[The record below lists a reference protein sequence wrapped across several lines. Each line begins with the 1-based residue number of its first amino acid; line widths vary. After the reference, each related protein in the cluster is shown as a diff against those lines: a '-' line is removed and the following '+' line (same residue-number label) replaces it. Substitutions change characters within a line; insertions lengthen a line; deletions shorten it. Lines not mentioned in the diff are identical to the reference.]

1 VPALFI
7 WHTVKEVQLVVK
19 VTLGAVLPAGSLKV
33 TVRVVEAALP
43 QPSVV
48 VSVIV

>member
-7 WHTVKEVQLVVK
+7 WHTVKEAQVAVK
-19 VTLGAVLPAGSLKV
+19 VTLGAVFPAGSDMV
-33 TVRVVEAALP
+33 TSWVVEAALP
-43 QPSVV
+43 HPSVV